1 MCVCVQKS
9 GESFISLYKVTF
21 DDSRGHWCFNLWYAV
36 ASLGQCVQRCKDRVE
51 LLEETTD
58 YFVLLRRNESLQS
71 TAICRS
77 WRVRNHLGELR
88 LIEPHKDILLMN

>member
-1 MCVCVQKS
+1 MCVCVHE
-9 GESFISLYKVTF
+9 GGDNIISLYEVTF
-21 DDSRGHWCFNLWYAV
+21 DDSRGQWCFNLWYAE
-36 ASLGQCVQRCKDRVE
+36 ASLARCSHICKDRIE

-58 YFVLLRRNESLQS
+58 YFVLLRRNGSLQS

-88 LIEPHKDILLMN
+88 LLDPHKDILLMK